1 MVWICYVQVK
11 AFFSCKSTLK
21 CNTSMRPCKLNAK
34 KMQPLDQWHQ
44 EEHSISEALE
54 IIDLSMQEFLTCQ
67 SRNSWLVNP
76 EIPDLSIWK
85 SGFLKLQR
93 PALTTTESWNVQ
105 NIKYDNYKQM
115 KTTAITTKAE
125 PWRPQW
131 KSPMGE
137 QKALVSG
144 TWIKLHLNSKK
155 TSSQPITIAIIVI
168 TFECIYVITKCS
180 MSSFGYSG

>member
-11 AFFSCKSTLK
+11 AFFLLQDTQNSPKF
-21 CNTSMRPCKLNAK
+21 NTSVRPCKLNARK
-34 KMQPLDQWHQ
+34 CSHC
-44 EEHSISEALE
+44 ISE
-54 IIDLSMQEFLTCQ
+54 S
-67 SRNSWLVNP
+67 SSGNSWLVSAG
-76 EIPDLSIWK
+76 IPDLSIWK

-93 PALTTTESWNVQ
+93 PALTTAESWNVQ

-125 PWRPQW
+125 TWRPQQN
-131 KSPMGE
+131 STMGQ

-155 TSSQPITIAIIVI
+155 TSSQPITVAIIVI
-168 TFECIYVITKCS
+168 TVECIYVITKFS
-180 MSSFGYSG
+180 VSSFGYSG